1 MSSELKNKK
10 KRILLKGTEKYDKI
24 SYRDKILLLKR
35 VVIDKEQIKEVS
47 MPLWRLPISSTSITP
62 QLRLFSGSSK
72 ANALEWTSNLLKVYV
87 FGSRSTRA

>member
-47 MPLWRLPISSTSITP
+47 MPL
-62 QLRLFSGSSK
+62 
-72 ANALEWTSNLLKVYV
+72 
-87 FGSRSTRA
+87 